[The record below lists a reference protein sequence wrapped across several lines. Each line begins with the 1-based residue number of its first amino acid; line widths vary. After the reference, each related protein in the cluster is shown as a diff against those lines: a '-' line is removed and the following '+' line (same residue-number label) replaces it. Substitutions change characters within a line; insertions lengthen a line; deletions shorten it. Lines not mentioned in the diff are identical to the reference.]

1 MSSSYEDSSDDE
13 PVLRK
18 LDKHEETNV
27 YKLAEK
33 LSNIGINVIR
43 NSLGMNRPA
52 NYQDKNKN
60 PSQSHIEK
68 NYEDVIDVQDE
79 ANMRNIAE
87 DLSEIYINFLA
98 NESLKT
104 QIFSKKS
111 SPTSSIFVEGK
122 SVVQSVASLAHLI
135 PSHSKSSKT
144 TPISP
149 LVVATTTMTT
159 KREGEIE
166 TTRRREKIVN
176 ELVLMKRVLSSKL
189 GQLLSETVLEMMVGS
204 SDNGGGMKFLNEKY
218 CNTMA
223 RMVNEKIRTRGENEF
238 YKIVVNVS
246 MSQRREKLSM
256 KNLSRCYWNEEADL
270 WANFVYKNDYVVCVA
285 SVFLLFSV

>member
-1 MSSSYEDSSDDE
+1 MSSSYEDSSDEE

-18 LDKHEETNV
+18 LDKHEEQNV

-43 NSLGMNRPA
+43 NSLGMNRSA

-60 PSQSHIEK
+60 LSKPHMGK
-68 NYEDVIDVQDE
+68 NYDDVMDIQDE

-98 NESLKT
+98 KESLKT
-104 QIFSKKS
+104 QIFSEKS
-111 SPTSSIFVEGK
+111 SPTSSIFAEGK

-135 PSHSKSSKT
+135 PTHSKSSKK

-149 LVVATTTMTT
+149 LVVATTT
-159 KREGEIE
+159 KRGGEIE
-166 TTRRREKIVN
+166 TRKEKIVN

-189 GQLLSETVLEMMVGS
+189 RQLLSETILGMMVGS
-204 SDNGGGMKFLNEKY
+204 SDNDGMNILNEKY

-223 RMVNEKIRTRGENEF
+223 RMVNEKIRKRGENDL

-246 MSQRREKLSM
+246 MSQRREKSSM

-270 WANFVYKNDYVVCVA
+270 WTNFVYENNYVVCVA